1 MIVKICSLFLSR
13 QLTVGTKF
21 HNMRPQS
28 VAENNPLHTM
38 LLTSTSTT
46 SRKSTRSA
54 TIFTSSTLTGE
65 EMQDLLA
72 FQALLRK
79 EDELMKYTRSKQ
91 KQDEMRSKH
100 DSTYNGSSTVP
111 VRLRGL
117 IAQQMSSMAMPTS
130 TLVLVSILQL
140 GNTQTP
146 MPTTFLQ
153 PLPVLDAQT
162 LLPMRRVITCK
173 CVENMVHKEAT
184 ALSKRRKRIV
194 EDEN

>member
-1 MIVKICSLFLSR
+1 MSLSKHQQDKRLSRLQRQLRCFYSITGLLQQEICWNNRHNWRHDVFVELWHLRQCLSDKRDGRWSKMIVKICSLFLSR

-21 HNMRPQS
+21 HNIRPRS

-38 LLTSTSTT
+38 LLTSTNAT
-46 SRKSTRSA
+46 SGESTRSA

-100 DSTYNGSSTVP
+100 DSTYNRS
-111 VRLRGL
+111 
-117 IAQQMSSMAMPTS
+117 
-130 TLVLVSILQL
+130 
-140 GNTQTP
+140 
-146 MPTTFLQ
+146 
-153 PLPVLDAQT
+153 
-162 LLPMRRVITCK
+162 
-173 CVENMVHKEAT
+173 
-184 ALSKRRKRIV
+184 
-194 EDEN
+194 

>member
-21 HNMRPQS
+21 HNIRPRS

-38 LLTSTSTT
+38 LLTSTNAT
-46 SRKSTRSA
+46 SGESTRSA

-72 FQALLRK
+72 FQALLRE
-79 EDELMKYTRSKQ
+79 EDELIKYTRSKQ
-91 KQDEMRSKH
+91 KQDELRSKH
-100 DSTYNGSSTVP
+100 DSTDNGSSTVA

-146 MPTTFLQ
+146 IPTTFLQ
-153 PLPVLDAQT
+153 TLPALDAQT

-184 ALSKRRKRIV
+184 APSKRRKRIV

>member
-21 HNMRPQS
+21 HNIRPRS

-38 LLTSTSTT
+38 LLTSPNATSGE
-46 SRKSTRSA
+46 STRSA

-100 DSTYNGSSTVP
+100 DSTYNRS
-111 VRLRGL
+111 
-117 IAQQMSSMAMPTS
+117 
-130 TLVLVSILQL
+130 
-140 GNTQTP
+140 
-146 MPTTFLQ
+146 
-153 PLPVLDAQT
+153 
-162 LLPMRRVITCK
+162 
-173 CVENMVHKEAT
+173 
-184 ALSKRRKRIV
+184 
-194 EDEN
+194 